1 LPLLLAFLTRA
12 VRKVFYFIPASPH
25 EGVLPLLKL
34 IASFVPIAQITY
46 PVQEELK
53 KRFKRK
59 KRLGSYPYFTVVFS
73 ITTAL
78 LVIGLCG
85 LLVLHARRLS
95 TIIRQNLE
103 VQVYLHK
110 DLSPA
115 QQDSLYLALSQ
126 KKYVARQNDSVQVQ
140 FVSKDEAARRFI
152 AETGE
157 EVSQLLGENPL
168 RDAYTLRI
176 RPEYYEESQMKFIKN
191 DLEKMQGVFEADYV
205 ENMVQ
210 DINRNIARIFLGL
223 SIFGF
228 ALILTITILIN
239 NTIKLALFSQR
250 FLIRSMQLVGA
261 TSAFIQKP
269 FLLRAGFQGFVG
281 GVLASGLLVLIL
293 QFANSQVEGLYLLQ
307 ENERIAILFVGL
319 MLLGTLIGL
328 LSSFLSV
335 NKYLKTSLNDLY

>member
-1 LPLLLAFLTRA
+1 
-12 VRKVFYFIPASPH
+12 
-25 EGVLPLLKL
+25 
-34 IASFVPIAQITY
+34 
-46 PVQEELK
+46 VQEEIK
-53 KRFKRK
+53 QRFKRK

-78 LVIGLCG
+78 FVIGLCG
-85 LLVLHARRLS
+85 LLLLHARRLS

-103 VQVYLHK
+103 IQVYLHK
-110 DLSPA
+110 NISPA
-115 QQDSLYLALSQ
+115 QQDSLYLSLSQ
-126 KKYVARQNDSVQVQ
+126 KEYVARQNDSVQIH
-140 FVSKDEAARRFI
+140 FVSKDDAAKRFI

-157 EVSQLLGENPL
+157 EFSQLLGENPL

-176 RPEYYEESQMKFIKN
+176 RPEFYDERQMKLIKN
-191 DLEKMQGVFEADYV
+191 DLERTPGVFEADYV
-205 ENMVQ
+205 KNMVE

-269 FLLRAGFQGFVG
+269 FLLRAALQGFIG
-281 GVLASGLLVLIL
+281 GILASGLLILLI
-293 QFANSQVEGLYLLQ
+293 QFANRQVEGLYLLQ
-307 ENERIAILFVGL
+307 ENENIAILFAGL
-319 MLLGTLIGL
+319 MVLGCLIGL
-328 LSSFLSV
+328 LSSYLSV

>member
-1 LPLLLAFLTRA
+1 M
-12 VRKVFYFIPASPH
+12 
-25 EGVLPLLKL
+25 
-34 IASFVPIAQITY
+34 
-46 PVQEELK
+46 QEEK
-53 KRFKRK
+53 KYRFRK

-78 LVIGLCG
+78 FVIGLCG
-85 LLVLHARRLS
+85 LLILHARRLT
-95 TIIRQNLE
+95 TIVRQNLE

-110 DLSPA
+110 SLTPDEKEA
-115 QQDSLYLALSQ
+115 LYLTLST
-126 KKYVARQNDSVQVQ
+126 KEYIARQNDTVQIK
-140 FVSKDEAARRFI
+140 FIAKEEAAKTFI

-157 EVSQLLGENPL
+157 HFSQLLGENPL

-176 RPEYYEESQMKFIKN
+176 KPDYYEATQMKRIKN
-191 DLEKMQGVFEADYV
+191 DLEQIKGVFEADYV
-205 ENMVQ
+205 ENMVA

-269 FLLRAGFQGFVG
+269 FLLRAALQGLVS
-281 GVLASGLLVLIL
+281 GVLSSGLLVLLL
-293 QFANSQVEGLYLLQ
+293 QFANRQIEGLSLLQ
-307 ENERIAILFVGL
+307 ENEKIAMLFAGL
-319 MLLGTLIGL
+319 MLLGSLIGL
-328 LSSFLSV
+328 LSSYLSV